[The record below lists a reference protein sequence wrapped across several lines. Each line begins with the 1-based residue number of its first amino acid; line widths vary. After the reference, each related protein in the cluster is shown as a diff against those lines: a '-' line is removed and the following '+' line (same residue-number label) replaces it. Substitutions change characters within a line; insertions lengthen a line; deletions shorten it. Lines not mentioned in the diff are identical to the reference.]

1 MKIRD
6 PQQFLKV
13 NFSGKCILLDDL
25 CLSREWVEYMKLQ
38 VNEMLMQDGFIDLDS
53 VLPAAI
59 DDEDLELLLRDY

>member
-1 MKIRD
+1 
-6 PQQFLKV
+6 
-13 NFSGKCILLDDL
+13 
-25 CLSREWVEYMKLQ
+25 MKLQ